1 MDKQI
6 YFSLLIVLVCNCAS
20 IQAACDLEIRNS
32 QKVSQQLADEW
43 PLRPLFDSKTRY
55 VQDIADSLNSSL
67 ESHLQASQ
75 FEYPVGKWIIQLV
88 RSLSINAYSIGN
100 GKIYLTEGT
109 VNFTNNEA
117 EIAAIIA
124 HEMAHQLLGHFCQND
139 ANKNQFRIGSLVQVI
154 SISKEIEADALA
166 VNILNQTDYP
176 ANTMLDIVRRLPI
189 EDKFISQRVNRIDV
203 LEQRLLKINLL
214 TNPSSLKIKKD

>member
-1 MDKQI
+1 MDKPV
-6 YFSLLIVLVCNCAS
+6 FSLLIVLVCYCAS
-20 IQAACDLEIRNS
+20 IQAACELEIRNS
-32 QKVSQQLADEW
+32 QKVSQRLANEW
-43 PLRPLFDSKTRY
+43 PLRPLFDDKTRY
-55 VQDIADSLNSSL
+55 VQGIADSLISSL

-88 RSLSINAYSIGN
+88 RNLSINAYSIGN

-109 VNFTNNEA
+109 FKFTNNEA

-139 ANKNQFRIGSLVQVI
+139 ENQNQFNIGSLVQII

-166 VNILNQTDYP
+166 VDILKQTGYP
-176 ANTMLDIVRRLPI
+176 ANAMLDIVRRLPM
-189 EDKFISQRVNRIDV
+189 EDKFISQRANRLDI
-203 LEQRLLKINLL
+203 LEQRLLKV
-214 TNPSSLKIKKD
+214 KQ